1 MVTVFMTLPYTL
13 SRIIV
18 VASVALLGPAVVSVI
33 EDGSE
38 GMMRSSVD
46 ICLELVVEVA
56 VERDVVVFLDV
67 ENITAGQHE

>member
-13 SRIIV
+13 SRIII